1 MNHEEAGKVYI
12 VGAGPGDKSLLTL
25 KAHQLIKEAGVL
37 IYDYL
42 IPHEIIEL
50 AKEGCILVPHKRGST
65 STERLE
71 TFKKSVLKYY
81 DKKNVIVR
89 LHTGDPM
96 LFGMGKE
103 EIDFLKEHRIK
114 YEVVPGITSALG
126 VPSRVGLPVTSRGL
140 SSTVVI
146 FSGHTINENEINWNY
161 LAKIDG
167 TLIALMG
174 ISEINKITNNLIN
187 AGLDGETPS
196 CIISNGTLN
205 NQRVVCGE
213 LKQLGELIARDHI
226 TAPAVIVIG
235 KVVKSINCL
244 NSDF

>member
-1 MNHEEAGKVYI
+1 LSHEETGKVYI

-25 KAHQLIKEAGVL
+25 KAYKLIKEAGVL

-50 AKEGCILVPHKRGST
+50 ANKGCILVPHKRGST
-65 STERLE
+65 SAERLE

-103 EIDFLKEHRIK
+103 EIDFLKEHKIK

-187 AGLDGETPS
+187 AGLDEGTPS
-196 CIISNGTLN
+196 CIISNGTLD
-205 NQRVVCGE
+205 NQRVVFGE
-213 LKQLGELIARDHI
+213 LKQLGELIARERI

-235 KVVKSINCL
+235 KVVKSIY
-244 NSDF
+244 S